1 MKIDYECMT
10 LPSPIL
16 LRGSKLEDGR
26 AFKMVVLATDEEPL
40 LAKYSVAVESVAKG
54 SVLEEWIGKISKDLK
69 HISQACF
76 AILLLFHTFAMAF
89 VVIGLP
95 SGRYKELV
103 LFIIGLLHTLIASHC
118 LLDASIL
125 VDTLKA
131 DYLST
136 LRQLERG
143 DEL

>member
-1 MKIDYECMT
+1 LKIDFESMI

-26 AFKMVVLATDEEPL
+26 AFKMVVLATDEESL
-40 LAKYSVAVESVAKG
+40 LAKYSVSVENVKG
-54 SVLEEWIGKISKDLK
+54 SVLEEWIRKISKDLM

-76 AILLLFHTFAMAF
+76 AVLLVFHTFVTAF
-89 VVIGLP
+89 IVLGLP
-95 SGRYKELV
+95 RGHYKELIQYFV
-103 LFIIGLLHTLIASHC
+103 VLLHTLIVSHC

-136 LRQLERG
+136 LRQLEKA
-143 DEL
+143 E

>member
-1 MKIDYECMT
+1 M
-10 LPSPIL
+10 
-16 LRGSKLEDGR
+16 
-26 AFKMVVLATDEEPL
+26 
-40 LAKYSVAVESVAKG
+40 LAKYTIAIESTAKG

-76 AILLLFHTFAMAF
+76 GFLLLFHAFAMAF

-95 SGRYKELV
+95 SGQHRELV
-103 LFIIGLLHTLIASHC
+103 LFIVTLLHTLIVSHC

-136 LRQLERG
+136 LRQL
-143 DEL
+143 